1 MSIGRNFYEKKIKYL
16 DYFEGQMRIGG
27 GGFVKLEVRDGK
39 LRMDL
44 TVTGLHATDTF
55 ARDMVLCGKGRERV
69 AGRIDIS
76 GGRGQYRQQWQN
88 LEDIGGTGI
97 GYWELQES
105 AFPGG
110 RAGGFRQMAGDGD
123 AGQGKAG
130 CGIGRTAI
138 RRRLCEGGSRNPRG
152 IQGRGT
158 EERKDCRGAIWRWRR
173 RSGGG
178 EI

>member
-76 GGRGQYRQQWQN
+76 GGRGQYRQQWQ
-88 LEDIGGTGI
+88 ER
-97 GYWELQES
+97 
-105 AFPGG
+105 FH
-110 RAGGFRQMAGDGD
+110 
-123 AGQGKAG
+123 
-130 CGIGRTAI
+130 RT
-138 RRRLCEGGSRNPRG
+138 
-152 IQGRGT
+152 
-158 EERKDCRGAIWRWRR
+158 
-173 RSGGG
+173 
-178 EI
+178 